1 VFSPPLHA
9 RQVVGDPSQTY
20 QGKLPDG
27 GQLHGKNFAQSLCTN
42 FVWQLCKT
50 VCKTKGAGLSELWLP
65 ATRSGESEKG
75 SENIF
80 QSKNSSEHIFNLISI
95 WLPKRSFSFANVAH
109 LDFLDFLDFLDSFPG
124 LPNCDAQ
131 CDTVWHI
138 LHTFSSAKGF
148 LDLLGKTLLDTFS
161 YSLDPMHL
169 EPGPFAAVQAPLVVA
184 LDYGGQQP
192 PQWFVAHQW
201 RILHCTKQEQLCG
214 VVPLKLLENV
224 CKLDAV
230 IKWGWAFEWQLDFL
244 RSCTGPLFLASTTLR
259 HAACSSRNSSTGA
272 RLRIAAPN
280 KLLHSCGIRG

>member
-1 VFSPPLHA
+1 MFSPPLHA

-20 QGKLPDG
+20 QGRKLPDG
-27 GQLHGKNFAQSLCTN
+27 GQLHGTNFAQSLCTN

-50 VCKTKGAGLSELWLP
+50 ACKKKEQAFQNSGYLPPGRENLKKGA
-65 ATRSGESEKG
+65 K
-75 SENIF
+75 IF
-80 QSKNSSEHIFNLISI
+80 SSRRTVPNMFSI
-95 WLPKRSFSFANVAH
+95 WFPKRSFSFANVAH
-109 LDFLDFLDFLDSFPG
+109 LDFLDFLDSFPG

-259 HAACSSRNSSTGA
+259 HAACSWRYSSTGA